1 MNQPETSDPRAGD
14 TRTWTAIR
22 EMSRQAVDAR
32 RFQTRFPP
40 LQEPRHD
47 LPRMTWEHLQ
57 RQLTDLSPCTPD
69 EVAAMLR
76 PLREARAGKPP
87 EMLLRELLIV
97 VAILLDEAPRLD
109 GEGGST
115 MT

>member
-1 MNQPETSDPRAGD
+1 MKQAPANDTDP
-14 TRTWTAIR
+14 TPVMTPAIR
-22 EMSRQAVDAR
+22 EASRQAVDAR
-32 RFQTRFPP
+32 RFRTRFPP
-40 LQEPRHD
+40 LTGTRHD
-47 LPRMTWEHLQ
+47 LPRITWDHLQ
-57 RQLTDLSPCTPD
+57 RQLTDLSPCTSD

-76 PLREARAGKPP
+76 PLKRASSGKPP
-87 EMLLRELLIV
+87 EMVLRELLIV

>member
-1 MNQPETSDPRAGD
+1 MKQAPAND
-14 TRTWTAIR
+14 TEPTPVMTPAIR
-22 EMSRQAVDAR
+22 EASRQAVDTR
-32 RFQTRFPP
+32 RFRTRFPP
-40 LQEPRHD
+40 LPGTRHD

-57 RQLTDLSPCTPD
+57 RQLTDLSPCTSE

-76 PLREARAGKPP
+76 PLKRASNGKPP
-87 EMLLRELLIV
+87 EMVLRELLIV

>member
-1 MNQPETSDPRAGD
+1 MDQRKTSDSA
-14 TRTWTAIR
+14 TTASLTA
-22 EMSRQAVDAR
+22 SRRVIDAE
-32 RFQTRFPP
+32 RFAMRYPALP
-40 LQEPRHD
+40 EPQHD
-47 LPRMTWEHLQ
+47 LPRITWEHLQ

-76 PLREARAGKPP
+76 PLRDAVSGLPP
-87 EMLLRELLIV
+87 EMALRELLIAT
-97 VAILLDEAPRLD
+97 AILLDEAPRPD

>member
-1 MNQPETSDPRAGD
+1 MSQTQTSHIGASL
-14 TRTWTAIR
+14 AIR
-22 EMSRQAVDAR
+22 EASRRAVDAR

-40 LQEPRHD
+40 FPETRND

-57 RQLTDLSPCTPD
+57 RQLTDLSSCGPE

-76 PLREARAGKPP
+76 PLWETRDGKPP
-87 EMLLRELLIV
+87 EMFLRELLV
-97 VAILLDEAPRLD
+97 VVSILLDEAPRLT

-115 MT
+115 MI